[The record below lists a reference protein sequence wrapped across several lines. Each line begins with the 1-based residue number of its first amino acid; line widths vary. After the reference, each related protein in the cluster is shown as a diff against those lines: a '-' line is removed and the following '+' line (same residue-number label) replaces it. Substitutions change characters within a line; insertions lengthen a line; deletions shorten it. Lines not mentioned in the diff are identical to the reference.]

1 MNTES
6 RISRREFVKGSV
18 AAALGSTAVAMAGCS
33 NAVQPEHQFA
43 SGTYTGSAMGRAGE
57 IAVEISVKNDCITKA
72 TLISN
77 GDTAVISERA
87 AEKILGDIVEYQT
100 LEVDTV
106 SGASLTS
113 MAVIS
118 AAEQALEQAG
128 DPAPFQSPAAYPARE
143 CEDCATDVVVAGAG
157 SAGMNAAIR
166 LADAGANV
174 ILVEK
179 QGFLG
184 GGDAVDAYISMGVPF
199 GKFAKFSNTI
209 IDGSSPGVHIIKRLA
224 EQVNERGI
232 DYRLNTKLVSVTREG
247 DAVTGVVVANPDGEY
262 AIGAGAVL
270 LACGGFANNED
281 MLTEYADA
289 ASYCGLPH
297 SGSASATGDGI
308 LAAKAIGADISNMTA
323 IKANN
328 ICHITANGAV
338 VSLAAIQGVSVL
350 VDDTG
355 RRFINETD
363 STVHEKSDAELKL
376 PSQEAGKRGRIP

>member
-143 CEDCATDVVVAGAG
+143 CEDCATDVVVVGAG

-224 EQVNERGI
+224 EQVNERHRLPPEHEAGI
-232 DYRLNTKLVSVTREG
+232 G
-247 DAVTGVVVANPDGEY
+247 DAG
-262 AIGAGAVL
+262 
-270 LACGGFANNED
+270 
-281 MLTEYADA
+281 
-289 ASYCGLPH
+289 
-297 SGSASATGDGI
+297 
-308 LAAKAIGADISNMTA
+308 
-323 IKANN
+323 
-328 ICHITANGAV
+328 
-338 VSLAAIQGVSVL
+338 
-350 VDDTG
+350 G
-355 RRFINETD
+355 RRGHRRSGGEPRRR
-363 STVHEKSDAELKL
+363 VRH
-376 PSQEAGKRGRIP
+376 RGRRSSPGVWRLRKQRGYAYRVRRCRLLLRAAPFGLRLGHR